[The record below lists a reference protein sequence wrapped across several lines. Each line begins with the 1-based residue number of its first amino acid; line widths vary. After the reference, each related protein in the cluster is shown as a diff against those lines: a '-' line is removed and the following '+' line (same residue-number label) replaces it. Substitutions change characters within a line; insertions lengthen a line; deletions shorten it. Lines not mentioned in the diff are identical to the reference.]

1 MSGHST
7 SRSVSSGV
15 VGITSTAELGSLLEI
30 ENDPILRLQLKN
42 WEEQAKSIS
51 RRIERKEN
59 RTYAVKNEVYQLLG
73 FYLVF
78 QGVVLTAVAQA
89 SVLTCE
95 EWWSPFILSSMTSI
109 VAIVGV
115 YQKLQSLHD
124 VEENL
129 REEKNFILGAD
140 QKHPTLQEKGK
151 ELRFCD
157 GCEERG
163 TTQWDGCIIIIK
175 NTKLFIQECSF
186 AALVCGFQSQLC
198 CVLVPGCVLR
208 CGHHLLQHNLVQ
220 GSRWANPA
228 RLIWL
233 YIWNNL
239 LDNFHKFC
247 ILLTKGK

>member
-1 MSGHST
+1 MSGHSA
-7 SRSVSSGV
+7 SGSVSSGV

-109 VAIVGV
+109 IAIVGV

-129 REEKNFILGAD
+129 REEKISYQVLSRNIQLFKRKGRSFDFVAD
-140 QKHPTLQEKGK
+140 V
-151 ELRFCD
+151 R
-157 GCEERG
+157 RG
-163 TTQWDGCIIIIK
+163 EQPSGTAASSSSSRTQ
-175 NTKLFIQECSF
+175 SF
-186 AALVCGFQSQLC
+186 SFRSAALQLLS
-198 CVLVPGCVLR
+198 VVFSP
-208 CGHHLLQHNLVQ
+208 
-220 GSRWANPA
+220 
-228 RLIWL
+228 
-233 YIWNNL
+233 
-239 LDNFHKFC
+239 NFVVFSC
-247 ILLTKGK
+247 LAVFSVVVIISCNTILCKVSNG

>member
-1 MSGHST
+1 MSHHSA
-7 SRSVSSGV
+7 SRSLSSGV
-15 VGITSTAELGSLLEI
+15 VGITGTAELGTLLEI

-124 VEENL
+124 VEDNL
-129 REEKNFILGAD
+129 REERISYQVLSRNIQLFKRKGRSFDFVAD
-140 QKHPTLQEKGK
+140 VRRGEHH
-151 ELRFCD
+151 
-157 GCEERG
+157 RG
-163 TTQWDGCIIIIK
+163 TAASSSSRTQ
-175 NTKLFIQECSF
+175 SF
-186 AALVCGFQSQLC
+186 SFRSAALQLLSM
-198 CVLVPGCVLR
+198 VFSP
-208 CGHHLLQHNLVQ
+208 
-220 GSRWANPA
+220 
-228 RLIWL
+228 
-233 YIWNNL
+233 
-239 LDNFHKFC
+239 NFVMFSC
-247 ILLTKGK
+247 LAVFSIVVIISCNTILCKVRNG

>member
-1 MSGHST
+1 LGSGGVFAAVAEIMSGHSA

-15 VGITSTAELGSLLEI
+15 VGITGTAELGSLLEI

-124 VEENL
+124 VEDNL
-129 REEKNFILGAD
+129 REERISYQVLSRNIQLFKRKGRSFDFVAD
-140 QKHPTLQEKGK
+140 VRRGEQT
-151 ELRFCD
+151 
-157 GCEERG
+157 RG
-163 TTQWDGCIIIIK
+163 TAASSSSSSRTQSFSFRSEALQLLSVVFSPNFVVFSCLAVFSIVVIISC
-175 NTKLFIQECSF
+175 NTI
-186 AALVCGFQSQLC
+186 LC
-198 CVLVPGCVLR
+198 KVRNG
-208 CGHHLLQHNLVQ
+208 
-220 GSRWANPA
+220 
-228 RLIWL
+228 
-233 YIWNNL
+233 
-239 LDNFHKFC
+239 
-247 ILLTKGK
+247 

>member
-1 MSGHST
+1 LGSGGVFAAVAEIMSGHSA
-7 SRSVSSGV
+7 SRSVSSGA

-129 REEKNFILGAD
+129 REERISYQVLSRNIQLFKR
-140 QKHPTLQEKGK
+140 KGGSFDFVNDV
-151 ELRFCD
+151 RRGD
-157 GCEERG
+157 HTRG
-163 TTQWDGCIIIIK
+163 TAASSSSSSRTQ
-175 NTKLFIQECSF
+175 SF
-186 AALVCGFQSQLC
+186 SFRSAALQLLSVVFSPNFVVFLC
-198 CVLVPGCVLR
+198 LAVFSVVVVISCNTILCK
-208 CGHHLLQHNLVQ
+208 VQ
-220 GSRWANPA
+220 GGPIQLS
-228 RLIWL
+228 
-233 YIWNNL
+233 
-239 LDNFHKFC
+239 
-247 ILLTKGK
+247 

>member
-1 MSGHST
+1 LGSGGVFAAVAEVMSGPSA

-42 WEEQAKSIS
+42 WEEHAKSIS

-129 REEKNFILGAD
+129 RD
-140 QKHPTLQEKGK
+140 
-151 ELRFCD
+151 
-157 GCEERG
+157 ER
-163 TTQWDGCIIIIK
+163 TSYQ
-175 NTKLFIQECSF
+175 
-186 AALVCGFQSQLC
+186 
-198 CVLVPGCVLR
+198 VLSR
-208 CGHHLLQHNLVQ
+208 CH
-220 GSRWANPA
+220 
-228 RLIWL
+228 I
-233 YIWNNL
+233 
-239 LDNFHKFC
+239 
-247 ILLTKGK
+247 

>member
-1 MSGHST
+1 MSDHSA
-7 SRSVSSGV
+7 SRSLSSGV
-15 VGITSTAELGSLLEI
+15 VGITGTAELGSLLEI

-124 VEENL
+124 VEDNL
-129 REEKNFILGAD
+129 REERVSYQVLSRNIQLFKRKGRSFDFVAD
-140 QKHPTLQEKGK
+140 VRRGEHT
-151 ELRFCD
+151 
-157 GCEERG
+157 RG
-163 TTQWDGCIIIIK
+163 TAASSSSSSRTQ
-175 NTKLFIQECSF
+175 SF
-186 AALVCGFQSQLC
+186 SFRSAALQLLSVVFSPNFVVFLC
-198 CVLVPGCVLR
+198 LAVFSIVVIISCNTILCK
-208 CGHHLLQHNLVQ
+208 VQ
-220 GSRWANPA
+220 GGPIQ
-228 RLIWL
+228 L
-233 YIWNNL
+233 
-239 LDNFHKFC
+239 
-247 ILLTKGK
+247 G